1 MHGTNIHD
9 GSNDI
14 VVNAAI
20 KIQAT
25 WITKDVYC
33 QDNKEKKFS
42 LKGFGLFGN
51 MKGPSQSPW
60 QKSQQMPVFFS
71 KLMLS

>member
-9 GSNDI
+9 GSDDLA
-14 VVNAAI
+14 VNAAI
-20 KIQAT
+20 KIQTT
-25 WITKDVYC
+25 WITKDVNC
-33 QDNKEKKFS
+33 KDNKEKKFS
-42 LKGFGLFGN
+42 LKGFGLSGN

-60 QKSQQMPVFFS
+60 QKSQQMPVLFS